1 MSNVSQLNSHRY
13 AKEQIQEQACLW
25 ISRIDRGLSL
35 SERQGLV
42 AWCNQDNNHH
52 KTLLAMA
59 SHWDDLSV
67 LSELRGLFPLE
78 KAPKK
83 LNKKFSI
90 YAVAASLALFS
101 LLGASYIND
110 EHLSLFFP
118 FINHSQKVVQ
128 VFETSIGEQTRF
140 VMPDGSNIQLNTNS
154 LVTIDFNDKQRKLTL
169 VRGEA
174 HFDVAKDKNR
184 PFTVVVGEKSFTA
197 LGTIFNVQRKNDST
211 MELVV
216 TEGKV
221 LIAKALATTEKL
233 KASLNSYNKYK
244 NDNNPNTPVLLDN
257 IIVSSDV
264 VVTVGEKAVIA
275 NNHTHPVEK
284 ISHEQVERDLAWQ
297 QGMLIF
303 DGEPLEKALAEVSR
317 YTHSTFEIKDDAIAK
332 LKVAGYFKAGDIDGL
347 LSSLAGNF
355 NLTYQKSLNNHII
368 LALTKTDS

>member
-1 MSNVSQLNSHRY
+1 MSNVSQLHSQRH

-78 KAPKK
+78 KSAKRFSNK
-83 LNKKFSI
+83 LSA
-90 YAVAASLALFS
+90 YAMAASLALFS
-101 LLGASYIND
+101 LLGVNYVNQ
-110 EHLSLFFP
+110 EGLSFP
-118 FINHSQKVVQ
+118 FINNNQEVTQ
-128 VFETSIGEQTRF
+128 VFETSIGQQTRF

-154 LVTIDFNDKQRKLTL
+154 LVTIDFNDDQRKLTL

-197 LGTIFNVQRKNDST
+197 LGTIFNVQKKNNET

-221 LIAKALATTEKL
+221 LIAKALESTANL
-233 KASLNSYNKYK
+233 KASLNNYA
-244 NDNNPNTPVLLDN
+244 NNENALLN
-257 IIVSSDV
+257 EAIMPAGV

-275 NNHTHPVEK
+275 NNHTSPVK
-284 ISHEQVERDLAWQ
+284 KVSLEQVERDLAWQ

-317 YTHSTFEIKDDAIAK
+317 YTNSTFEIEDNNIAT

-347 LSSLAGNF
+347 LASLSSNF
-355 NLTYQKSLNNHII
+355 NISYQKSSNNHIT
-368 LALTKTDS
+368 LALAKTKVEFK

>member
-1 MSNVSQLNSHRY
+1 MSNVSQINSQRH

-25 ISRIDRGLSL
+25 ISRIDRGLTL

-42 AWCNQDNNHH
+42 AWCNQENNHH

-78 KAPKK
+78 KSPKK
-83 LNKKFSI
+83 LNAKLSA
-90 YAVAASLALFS
+90 YAMAASLALFS
-101 LLGASYIND
+101 LLGASYLNQNS
-110 EHLSLFFP
+110 LSLYLP
-118 FINHSQKVVQ
+118 FINNTQEITQ
-128 VFETSIGEQTRF
+128 VFETSVGQQTRF

-154 LVTIDFNDKQRKLTL
+154 LVTIDFNNEHRKLTL

-174 HFDVAKDKNR
+174 HFDVAKDKDR
-184 PFTVVVGEKSFTA
+184 PFTVIVGEKSFTA
-197 LGTIFNVQRKNDST
+197 LGTIFNVQKKNDNT

-221 LIAKALATTEKL
+221 LIAKALESTAQL
-233 KASLNSYNKYK
+233 KASLNNYA
-244 NDNNPNTPVLLDN
+244 NNQSSLRDEYALRDEN
-257 IIVSSDV
+257 IIPSGV

-275 NNHTHPVEK
+275 DNQTSPVK
-284 ISHEQVERDLAWQ
+284 KVSDEQVERDLAWQ

-317 YTHSTFEIKDDAIAK
+317 YTNSTFEIKDNHIAK

-347 LSSLAGNF
+347 LASLSSNF
-355 NLTYQKSLNNHII
+355 NISYQKKSNNHII
-368 LALTKTDS
+368 LALAKADL

>member
-1 MSNVSQLNSHRY
+1 MSNVSQIHSQRH

-52 KTLLAMA
+52 KTLLEMA

-78 KAPKK
+78 KSPKK
-83 LNKKFSI
+83 FNNKLSA
-90 YAVAASLALFS
+90 YAMAASVALFS
-101 LLGASYIND
+101 LLGAGYVNQ
-110 EHLSLFFP
+110 EKLAPFLP
-118 FINHSQKVVQ
+118 FIQTSQEVTQ
-128 VFETSIGEQTRF
+128 VFETSIGQQTRF

-154 LVTIDFNDKQRKLTL
+154 LVTIDFNNEQRMLTL

-197 LGTIFNVQRKNDST
+197 LGTIFNVQKKSDNT

-221 LIAKALATTEKL
+221 LIAKALESTDIL
-233 KASLNSYNKYK
+233 KASLNNYNG
-244 NDNNPNTPVLLDN
+244 DDQVLLN
-257 IIVSSDV
+257 EQVLSSGV

-275 NNHTHPVEK
+275 NNETNPVEK
-284 ISHEQVERDLAWQ
+284 VSLEQVERDLAWQ

-303 DGEPLEKALAEVSR
+303 DGDPLEEALAEVSR
-317 YTHSTFEIKDDAIAK
+317 YTNNTFEIKDTNIAK

-347 LSSLAGNF
+347 LASLSSNF
-355 NLTYQKSLNNHII
+355 NISYQKSPNNHIT
-368 LALTKTDS
+368 LAMADSE

>member
-1 MSNVSQLNSHRY
+1 MSNVSQLNSKRD
-13 AKEQIQEQACLW
+13 AKEQVQEQACLW

-35 SERQGLV
+35 SERQNLV
-42 AWCNQDNNHH
+42 VWCNQNSNNH

-78 KAPKK
+78 KSSKK
-83 LNKKFSI
+83 SKSKLSA
-90 YAVAASLALFS
+90 YAMAASIALFS
-101 LLGASYIND
+101 LLGASYVNQ
-110 EHLSLFFP
+110 ESLSLFFP
-118 FINHSQKVVQ
+118 FINNTQEVTQ
-128 VFETSIGEQTRF
+128 VFETSIGQQTRF

-154 LVTIDFNDKQRKLTL
+154 LVTIDFNNEQRKLTL

-197 LGTIFNVQRKNDST
+197 LGTIFNVQRKSDNT

-221 LIAKALATTEKL
+221 LIAKALESNEKL
-233 KASLNSYNKYK
+233 KASLTSYNNNQ
-244 NDNNPNTPVLLDN
+244 NDLLLL
-257 IIVSSDV
+257 SDSILPSGV
-264 VVTVGEKAVIA
+264 IVTVGEKAVIA
-275 NNHTHPVEK
+275 NNQTNPVEK
-284 ISHEQVERDLAWQ
+284 VSDEQVERDLAWQ

-303 DGEPLEKALAEVSR
+303 NGEPLDKALEEVSR
-317 YTHSTFEIKDDAIAK
+317 YTNTTFEIKDSDIGK

-347 LSSLAGNF
+347 LASLSSNF
-355 NLTYQKSLNNHII
+355 NLSYQKLNNNHIT
-368 LALTKTDS
+368 LAFVKTKFK